1 MKMSKKALFYHSL
14 VLICLLPA
22 CGGRKK
28 AKQLAQ
34 NNEIKQLQMPLA
46 LQGDAQTYL
55 FDEDIEAFVL
65 DDESASEFNISA
77 FHVADNEQDLD
88 FEWDEIE
95 TKENSSLVYF
105 PYDGRDPR
113 QDQQENLAK
122 TDELALNAYKNNQ
135 KIAIK
140 GHSCKW
146 HGTAAYNL
154 ALSQDRALR
163 LKEHFVNDL
172 NIPESSI
179 KSFGVGSEEP
189 IAFEYS
195 IQGQAPN
202 RRVEVAAI
210 A

>member
-1 MKMSKKALFYHSL
+1 M
-14 VLICLLPA
+14 ICLLPA
-22 CGGRKK
+22 CGGGKK
-28 AKQLAQ
+28 AKRLAQ
-34 NNEIKQLQMPLA
+34 NNEMDQLQMPLA
-46 LQGDAQTYL
+46 LHDDAQTYL

-65 DDESASEFNISA
+65 DDESASDFNTQA
-77 FHVADNEQDLD
+77 FHVADNNQELD

-95 TKENSSLVYF
+95 KADDASLVYF

-113 QDQQENLAK
+113 LDQQENLSKA
-122 TDELALNAYKNNQ
+122 DELALSAYRNNQ

-163 LKEHFVNDL
+163 LKEHFVKDL

-179 KSFGVGSEEP
+179 KAFGVGSEEP

-195 IQGQAPN
+195 IKGQAPN
-202 RRVEVAAI
+202 RRAEIAAVA
-210 A
+210 